1 MPVQKLR
8 KHLSFMRD
16 LDAALNEALTIY
28 AEADQSDLN
37 ELREMQREVAAARRS
52 IFIYV
57 EKRRMANRHEAKRLK
72 EVIES
77 ASEQDSAVIAAAI
90 EEYRELTA

>member
-1 MPVQKLR
+1 MPVKKLR

-16 LDAALNEALTIY
+16 LDLALNEALATY
-28 AEADQSDLN
+28 ANVDEDDLT
-37 ELREMQREVAAARRS
+37 ELRAMQREVAQARRS

-72 EVIES
+72 KLIET
-77 ASEQDSAVIAAAI
+77 ATEQDSAVIAAAI

>member
-1 MPVQKLR
+1 MPVKKLR

-16 LDAALNEALTIY
+16 LDMALNEALGTY
-28 AEADQSDLN
+28 ADADENDLR
-37 ELREMQREVAAARRS
+37 ELREMQREVAQARRS

-72 EVIES
+72 KLIET
-77 ASEQDSAVIAAAI
+77 ATEQDSAVIAAAI